1 MNTLTLLYHITPR
14 GAREW
19 GRRKG
24 VSRIKTKADYIL
36 EELRLIPKT
45 IKQLKLDIEN
55 TRSSLL
61 TSPQW
66 SDMKVSGGV
75 RRTQTDKNVSIID
88 ASDYGLAEI
97 DRLVKRREE
106 IIGVIM
112 QIPDSAQRHVLLTT
126 YLNCQTFDEAID
138 KLELNRN
145 KYYTIKAKAV
155 KNLNIIL
162 NQYEIVRE

>member
-1 MNTLTLLYHITPR
+1 MV
-14 GAREW
+14 A
-19 GRRKG
+19 K
-24 VSRIKTKADYIL
+24 SKTEAEYLL
-36 EELRLIPKT
+36 EELRLIPKM
-45 IKQLKLDIEN
+45 IKQLKLDVEA

-75 RRTQTDKNVSIID
+75 RQSQTDKNVSIID
-88 ASDYGLAEI
+88 TSDYGLTEI
-97 DRLVKRREE
+97 DRLAKRREE
-106 IIGVIM
+106 IIGIIM
-112 QIPDSAQRHVLLTT
+112 QIPDSAQRYVLLTT

-155 KNLNIIL
+155 KNLSIIL
-162 NQYEIVRE
+162 NRDKIIQN

>member
-1 MNTLTLLYHITPR
+1 M
-14 GAREW
+14 
-19 GRRKG
+19 
-24 VSRIKTKADYIL
+24 SRIKTKADYIL

-45 IKQLKLDIEN
+45 IKQLKLDIVN

-106 IIGVIM
+106 IIGIIM
-112 QIPDSAQRHVLLTT
+112 QIPDAAQRHVLLTT
-126 YLNCQTFDEAID
+126 YLRCETFDEAID
-138 KLELNRN
+138 ILQVNRN
-145 KYYTIKAKAV
+145 KYYTIKTKAV

-162 NQYEIVRE
+162 NRDKIIRN

>member
-1 MNTLTLLYHITPR
+1 MI
-14 GAREW
+14 
-19 GRRKG
+19 
-24 VSRIKTKADYIL
+24 RIKTKAEYLL
-36 EELRLIPKT
+36 EELRLIPKM
-45 IKQLKLDIEN
+45 IKQLKLDVEA

-97 DRLVKRREE
+97 DRLIKRREK
-106 IIGVIM
+106 IIGIIM
-112 QIPDSAQRHVLLTT
+112 RIPDVAQRHVLLTT
-126 YLNCQTFDEAID
+126 YLRCETFDEAID
-138 KLELNRN
+138 MLELNRN
-145 KYYTIKAKAV
+145 KYYIIKTKAV

-162 NQYEIVRE
+162 NRDKIIRN

>member
-1 MNTLTLLYHITPR
+1 M
-14 GAREW
+14 
-19 GRRKG
+19 
-24 VSRIKTKADYIL
+24 SRIKTKADYIL

-66 SDMKVSGGV
+66 SDMKASGGV

-155 KNLNIIL
+155 RSLNVIL
-162 NQYEIVRE
+162 NQY

>member
-1 MNTLTLLYHITPR
+1 M
-14 GAREW
+14 
-19 GRRKG
+19 
-24 VSRIKTKADYIL
+24 SRIKTKADYIL

-55 TRSSLL
+55 TRSSLF
-61 TSPQW
+61 TSSQW

-112 QIPDSAQRHVLLTT
+112 QIPDIAQRHVLLTT

-155 KNLNIIL
+155 RRLNVIL
-162 NQYEIVRE
+162 NQY

>member
-1 MNTLTLLYHITPR
+1 MLFR
-14 GAREW
+14 
-19 GRRKG
+19 
-24 VSRIKTKADYIL
+24 
-36 EELRLIPKT
+36 
-45 IKQLKLDIEN
+45 
-55 TRSSLL
+55 
-61 TSPQW
+61 SPQW

-155 KNLNIIL
+155 RSLNVIL
-162 NQYEIVRE
+162 NQY

>member
-1 MNTLTLLYHITPR
+1 M
-14 GAREW
+14 
-19 GRRKG
+19 
-24 VSRIKTKADYIL
+24 SRIKTKADYIL

-61 TSPQW
+61 TSPKW

-88 ASDYGLAEI
+88 ASDYGLEEI

-155 KNLNIIL
+155 KSLNIIL

>member
-1 MNTLTLLYHITPR
+1 M
-14 GAREW
+14 
-19 GRRKG
+19 
-24 VSRIKTKADYIL
+24 SRIKSKADYIL

-55 TRSSLL
+55 TRSSLF
-61 TSPQW
+61 TSPKW
-66 SDMKVSGGV
+66 SDMKVNGGV

-112 QIPDSAQRHVLLTT
+112 QIPDIAQRHVLLTT

-155 KNLNIIL
+155 KSLNVIL
-162 NQYEIVRE
+162 NQY

>member
-1 MNTLTLLYHITPR
+1 MSKT
-14 GAREW
+14 
-19 GRRKG
+19 
-24 VSRIKTKADYIL
+24 KTKAEYLL
-36 EELRLIPKT
+36 EELRLIPKM

-66 SDMKVSGGV
+66 SDMKVNGGV

-88 ASDYGLAEI
+88 ASDYGLVEI
-97 DRLVKRREE
+97 DRLTKRREE

-112 QIPDSAQRHVLLTT
+112 QIPDSAQRYVLLTT

-155 KNLNIIL
+155 KSLNIIL

>member
-1 MNTLTLLYHITPR
+1 M
-14 GAREW
+14 
-19 GRRKG
+19 
-24 VSRIKTKADYIL
+24 SRIKTKADYIL

-45 IKQLKLDIEN
+45 IKQLNLDIEN

-66 SDMKVSGGV
+66 SDMKMSGGV

-155 KNLNIIL
+155 KSLNVIL
-162 NQYEIVRE
+162 NQY

>member
-1 MNTLTLLYHITPR
+1 M
-14 GAREW
+14 
-19 GRRKG
+19 
-24 VSRIKTKADYIL
+24 SRIKTKADYIL

-75 RRTQTDKNVSIID
+75 RRTQTDKYVSIID

-106 IIGVIM
+106 IIGIIM

-155 KNLNIIL
+155 RSLNVIL
-162 NQYEIVRE
+162 NQY

>member
-1 MNTLTLLYHITPR
+1 MVAENKIEAEYL
-14 GAREW
+14 
-19 GRRKG
+19 
-24 VSRIKTKADYIL
+24 L
-36 EELRLIPKT
+36 EELRLIPKMV
-45 IKQLKLDIEN
+45 KQLKLDVEA

-66 SDMKVSGGV
+66 SDMKVNGGI
-75 RRTQTDKNVSIID
+75 RQSQTDKNVYIID

-97 DRLVKRREE
+97 DRLIKRREE
-106 IIGVIM
+106 IIGIIM
-112 QIPDSAQRHVLLTT
+112 RMPDAAQRHVLLTT
-126 YLNCQTFDEAID
+126 YLRCETFDEAID

-162 NQYEIVRE
+162 NRDKIIRN

>member
-1 MNTLTLLYHITPR
+1 M
-14 GAREW
+14 
-19 GRRKG
+19 
-24 VSRIKTKADYIL
+24 SRIKTKADYIL

-61 TSPQW
+61 TSPKW

-155 KNLNIIL
+155 KSLNVIL

>member
-1 MNTLTLLYHITPR
+1 MV
-14 GAREW
+14 A
-19 GRRKG
+19 K
-24 VSRIKTKADYIL
+24 SKTEAEYLL
-36 EELRLIPKT
+36 EELRLIPKI
-45 IKQLKLDIEN
+45 IKQLKLDVEA

-155 KNLNIIL
+155 RSLNVIL
-162 NQYEIVRE
+162 NQY

>member
-1 MNTLTLLYHITPR
+1 M
-14 GAREW
+14 
-19 GRRKG
+19 
-24 VSRIKTKADYIL
+24 SRIKTKADYIL

-45 IKQLKLDIEN
+45 IEQLKLDIEN
-55 TRSSLL
+55 TRNSLL

-106 IIGVIM
+106 IIGIIM

-145 KYYTIKAKAV
+145 KYYTIKQKAI
-155 KNLNIIL
+155 KSLNLIL
-162 NQYEIVRE
+162 ERTEIVQSNTHKYNPPC

>member
-1 MNTLTLLYHITPR
+1 M
-14 GAREW
+14 
-19 GRRKG
+19 
-24 VSRIKTKADYIL
+24 SRIKTKADYIL

-61 TSPQW
+61 TSPKW

-155 KNLNIIL
+155 KSLNIIL

>member
-1 MNTLTLLYHITPR
+1 M
-14 GAREW
+14 
-19 GRRKG
+19 
-24 VSRIKTKADYIL
+24 SRIKTKADYIL

-61 TSPQW
+61 TSPKW

-88 ASDYGLAEI
+88 ASDYGLSEI

-155 KNLNIIL
+155 RSLNVIL
-162 NQYEIVRE
+162 NQY

>member
-1 MNTLTLLYHITPR
+1 M
-14 GAREW
+14 A
-19 GRRKG
+19 K
-24 VSRIKTKADYIL
+24 SKTEAEYLL
-36 EELRLIPKT
+36 EELRLIPKM
-45 IKQLKLDIEN
+45 IKQLKLDVEA

-66 SDMKVSGGV
+66 SDIKVSGGI
-75 RRTQTDKNVSIID
+75 RQSQTDKIVSIID

-97 DRLVKRREE
+97 DRLAKRREE
-106 IIGVIM
+106 IIGIIM
-112 QIPDSAQRHVLLTT
+112 QIPDSAQRYVLLTT

-162 NQYEIVRE
+162 NRDKIIRN

>member
-1 MNTLTLLYHITPR
+1 
-14 GAREW
+14 
-19 GRRKG
+19 

-106 IIGVIM
+106 IIGIIM

-145 KYYTIKAKAV
+145 KYYTIKQKAI
-155 KNLNIIL
+155 KSLNLIL
-162 NQYEIVRE
+162 ERTEIVQSNTHKYNPPC

>member
-1 MNTLTLLYHITPR
+1 M
-14 GAREW
+14 
-19 GRRKG
+19 
-24 VSRIKTKADYIL
+24 SRIKTKAEYLL
-36 EELRLIPKT
+36 EELRLIPKM

-66 SDMKVSGGV
+66 SDMKVNGGV

-97 DRLVKRREE
+97 DHLTKRREE

-112 QIPDSAQRHVLLTT
+112 QIPDSAQRYVLLTT

-155 KNLNIIL
+155 KSLNIIL

>member
-1 MNTLTLLYHITPR
+1 M
-14 GAREW
+14 
-19 GRRKG
+19 
-24 VSRIKTKADYIL
+24 SRIKSKAEYLL
-36 EELRLIPKT
+36 EELRLIPKM
-45 IKQLKLDIEN
+45 IKQLKLDVEA

-97 DRLVKRREE
+97 DRLIKRREK
-106 IIGVIM
+106 IIGIIM
-112 QIPDSAQRHVLLTT
+112 RIPDVAQRHVLLTT
-126 YLNCQTFDEAID
+126 YLRCETFDEAID
-138 KLELNRN
+138 MLELNRN
-145 KYYTIKAKAV
+145 KYYTIKTKAV

-162 NQYEIVRE
+162 NRDKIIRN

>member
-1 MNTLTLLYHITPR
+1 M
-14 GAREW
+14 
-19 GRRKG
+19 
-24 VSRIKTKADYIL
+24 SRIKTKADYIL

-97 DRLVKRREE
+97 DRLTKRREE

-112 QIPDSAQRHVLLTT
+112 QIPDSAQRYVLLTT

-155 KNLNIIL
+155 RSLNIIL

>member
-1 MNTLTLLYHITPR
+1 MSKT
-14 GAREW
+14 
-19 GRRKG
+19 
-24 VSRIKTKADYIL
+24 KTKAEYLL
-36 EELRLIPKT
+36 EELRLIPKM

-97 DRLVKRREE
+97 DRLTKRREE

-112 QIPDSAQRHVLLTT
+112 QIPDSAQRYVLLTT

-145 KYYTIKAKAV
+145 KYYTIKAKAI
-155 KNLNIIL
+155 KSLNIIL

>member
-1 MNTLTLLYHITPR
+1 M
-14 GAREW
+14 
-19 GRRKG
+19 
-24 VSRIKTKADYIL
+24 SRIKTKAEYLL
-36 EELRLIPKT
+36 EELRLIPKM

-66 SDMKVSGGV
+66 SDMKVNGGV

-88 ASDYGLAEI
+88 ASDYGLVEI
-97 DRLVKRREE
+97 DRLTKRREE

-112 QIPDSAQRHVLLTT
+112 QIPDSAQRYVLLTT

-155 KNLNIIL
+155 KSLNIIL

>member
-1 MNTLTLLYHITPR
+1 M
-14 GAREW
+14 
-19 GRRKG
+19 
-24 VSRIKTKADYIL
+24 SRIKTKAEYLL
-36 EELRLIPKT
+36 EELRLIPRM
-45 IKQLKLDIEN
+45 IKHLKLDIEN

-66 SDMKVSGGV
+66 SDMKVNGGV

-97 DRLVKRREE
+97 DRLTKRREE

-112 QIPDSAQRHVLLTT
+112 QIPDSAQRYVLLTT

-155 KNLNIIL
+155 KSLNIIL

>member
-1 MNTLTLLYHITPR
+1 MV
-14 GAREW
+14 A
-19 GRRKG
+19 K
-24 VSRIKTKADYIL
+24 SKTEAEYLL
-36 EELRLIPKT
+36 EELRLIPKM
-45 IKQLKLDIEN
+45 IKQLKLDVEA

-75 RRTQTDKNVSIID
+75 RQSQTDKNVSIID
-88 ASDYGLAEI
+88 TSDYGLTEI
-97 DRLVKRREE
+97 DRLAKRREE
-106 IIGVIM
+106 IIGIIM
-112 QIPDSAQRHVLLTT
+112 QIPDSAQRYVLLTT

-162 NQYEIVRE
+162 NRDKIIRN

>member
-1 MNTLTLLYHITPR
+1 M
-14 GAREW
+14 
-19 GRRKG
+19 
-24 VSRIKTKADYIL
+24 SRIKTKADYIL

-45 IKQLKLDIEN
+45 IKQLKLDIVN

-106 IIGVIM
+106 IIGIIM

-155 KNLNIIL
+155 RNLNVIL
-162 NQYEIVRE
+162 NQY

>member
-1 MNTLTLLYHITPR
+1 M
-14 GAREW
+14 
-19 GRRKG
+19 
-24 VSRIKTKADYIL
+24 SRIKTKADYIL

-97 DRLVKRREE
+97 DRLVKRRVE
-106 IIGVIM
+106 IIGIIM

-145 KYYTIKAKAV
+145 KYYTIKQKAIKSLNSILECTEMV
-155 KNLNIIL
+155 QSNTHKYNLPC
-162 NQYEIVRE
+162 

>member
-1 MNTLTLLYHITPR
+1 M
-14 GAREW
+14 
-19 GRRKG
+19 
-24 VSRIKTKADYIL
+24 SRIKTKADYIL

-61 TSPQW
+61 TSPKW

-155 KNLNIIL
+155 RSLNVIL
-162 NQYEIVRE
+162 NQYEIVR

>member
-1 MNTLTLLYHITPR
+1 M
-14 GAREW
+14 
-19 GRRKG
+19 
-24 VSRIKTKADYIL
+24 SRIKTKADYIL

-55 TRSSLL
+55 TRNSLL
-61 TSPQW
+61 TSPKW

-155 KNLNIIL
+155 RSLNVIL
-162 NQYEIVRE
+162 NQY

>member
-1 MNTLTLLYHITPR
+1 M
-14 GAREW
+14 
-19 GRRKG
+19 
-24 VSRIKTKADYIL
+24 SRIKTKADYIL
-36 EELRLIPKT
+36 EELRLIPKM

-55 TRSSLL
+55 TRRSLF

-155 KNLNIIL
+155 RSLNVIL
-162 NQYEIVRE
+162 NQY

>member
-1 MNTLTLLYHITPR
+1 M
-14 GAREW
+14 
-19 GRRKG
+19 
-24 VSRIKTKADYIL
+24 SRIKTKADYIL

-75 RRTQTDKNVSIID
+75 RRTQTDKYVSIID

-106 IIGVIM
+106 IIGIIM

-145 KYYTIKAKAV
+145 KYYTIKQKAI
-155 KNLNIIL
+155 KSLNVIL
-162 NQYEIVRE
+162 ERTEIVQSNTHKYNLPC

>member
-1 MNTLTLLYHITPR
+1 M
-14 GAREW
+14 
-19 GRRKG
+19 
-24 VSRIKTKADYIL
+24 SRIKTKADYIL

-106 IIGVIM
+106 IIGIIM

-145 KYYTIKAKAV
+145 KYYTIKQKAIKSLNSILECTEMV
-155 KNLNIIL
+155 QSNTHKYNLPC
-162 NQYEIVRE
+162 